1 MLLKM
6 KKLFAGKD
14 IGFLVKKSGIALTV
28 RAGGMIT
35 QYLFIYTV
43 ARLLGPGQLGSYT
56 LSFTVVQL
64 VSILALMGLDN
75 LLIRKVA
82 AGRAANNPVMVKE
95 AYMVSRKV
103 TAVSSILLAF
113 LLYFLSPV
121 IAREVF
127 HKPWMEQNLAIAS
140 IALPPFT
147 WIVLHA
153 GAFRG
158 SKNMIGFT
166 LFKTIIPLL
175 NAILIL
181 LAYFMGAEQ
190 FTPVMGFTFTVFLVA
205 AGYVFVWKRYSQL
218 DDVTITPS
226 YTWQQLVQEAL
237 PMMIT
242 GSIFFILNW
251 VDNIVIGIFRTEAEV
266 GIYDT
271 AFKISSASAAILMA
285 VNAIQAPTFAEIH
298 SQQDHQR
305 LRRYVYR
312 STRLLF
318 YATAPLTLLLLV
330 FPELILSIFG
340 KGFTGGAHALQILA
354 IGNFINCI
362 TGSVGILLMM
372 TGYQIQ
378 YNRIIM
384 IAAGIGIALNV
395 LLVPLMGIEGAAW
408 SSTISKIFWNL
419 GAVIYVYRKLG
430 IVSIYLPGLKRPK
443 ESNQEQTGEPN

>member
-1 MLLKM
+1 M

-14 IGFLVKKSGIALTV
+14 IGFLMKKSGIALTV

-43 ARLLGPGQLGSYT
+43 AHLLGPGQLGAYT

-82 AGRAANNPVMVKE
+82 AGRAAENRVMVKE
-95 AYMVSRKV
+95 AYVVSRKV
-103 TAVSSILLAF
+103 TAISSVLLA
-113 LLYFLSPV
+113 LMLYFLSPL
-121 IAREVF
+121 IAEQVF
-127 HKPWMEQNLAIAS
+127 HKPWMAQNLSIAS

-166 LFKTIIPLL
+166 LFKTIIPLI

-181 LAYFMGAEQ
+181 VAYYSGAEK
-190 FTPVMGFTFTVFLVA
+190 FTPIMGFTFTVFMVS
-205 AGYVFVWKRYSQL
+205 AGYVIVWKRFSKL
-218 DDVTITPS
+218 DDVSFTPA
-226 YTWQQLVQEAL
+226 YTWQQMVNEAL

-251 VDNIVIGIFRTEAEV
+251 VDNIVIGIFQTEAEV

-318 YATAPLTLLLLV
+318 YATAPLTVLLLA

-340 KGFTGGAHALQILA
+340 KGFTSGSDALQILA
-354 IGNFINCI
+354 IGNFVNCI

-372 TGYQIQ
+372 TGYQVQ

-384 IAAGIGIALNV
+384 AAAALGILLNV
-395 LLVPLMGIEGAAW
+395 VLVPLIGIEGAAW
-408 SSTISKIFWNL
+408 SSTIAKIFWNL

-443 ESNQEQTGEPN
+443 ELNQEQNTSQK

>member
-1 MLLKM
+1 M
-6 KKLFAGKD
+6 KKVFAGKD

-82 AGRAANNPVMVKE
+82 AGRAANNPMMVKE
-95 AYMVSRKV
+95 AYLVSRKV
-103 TAVSSILLAF
+103 TAVSSILLAVI
-113 LLYFLSPV
+113 LYLLSPLL
-121 IAREVF
+121 AAHVF
-127 HKPWMEQNLAIAS
+127 HKPWLQQNLSIAS
-140 IALPPFT
+140 LALPPFT

-166 LFKTIIPLL
+166 LFKTIIPLF
-175 NAILIL
+175 NAVLILI
-181 LAYFMGAEQ
+181 AYYAGAEN
-190 FTPVMGFTFTVFLVA
+190 FTPVMGFTCTVFIVSM
-205 AGYVFVWKRYSQL
+205 GYVFVWKRFSQL
-218 DDVTITPS
+218 EEVIVVPS
-226 YTWQQLVQEAL
+226 YTWKQLVSEAL

-298 SQQDHQR
+298 SQQDHHR

-318 YATAPLTLLLLV
+318 YATAPLTLFLLI
-330 FPELILSIFG
+330 FPEFILSIFG
-340 KGFTGGAHALQILA
+340 KGFNGGATALQILA
-354 IGNFINCI
+354 IGNFVNCI

-384 IAAGIGIALNV
+384 IAAAIGILLNV
-395 LLVPLMGIEGAAW
+395 ILVPVIGIEGAAW

-419 GAVIYVYRKLG
+419 VAVAYVYKKLG

-443 ESNQEQTGEPN
+443 ETETPTSSGQE